1 MEEVCDKLTNT
12 YNASILD
19 KENTLTQALFYHSS
33 DTNSNGNKGN
43 TILMNLILNYYAN
56 KRMRKNGTLQI
67 YDKIGGPISLTLQW
81 SEKYNMYVYIFGE
94 YHSSKIDCDKTLKTM
109 QTQNIGIEALRDG
122 CGPKKVRNPKTKR
135 CVSESGE
142 IGKQIIE
149 KSKQEQLGVNI
160 KNNDNK
166 THYITVEDFLYEL
179 FRTTPAF
186 IDFYLET
193 PGYTGQ
199 DYKYGRHPWMY
210 DKQRLSQLSTV
221 FFDCLSAIRR
231 KDNPICRNVRVH
243 YLDIR
248 KEEEMKD
255 VNDVSHLRDV
265 YHKIEH
271 YPDYNKNVKMLKNDK
286 RIVATIKKLVTKNT
300 DEYKKFWE
308 EQLLQSSIVKKELS
322 RTTLPKFVVQDFLE
336 KEIVYAAMQYREQ
349 FQYYL
354 ASFDSDKMDL
364 KAVLDGIR
372 FTVAVNSVVMDMY
385 TITRMFKKFKNVK
398 NQPERPRNIILY
410 AGDAHST
417 KCRKFFKQL
426 GFQTITETG
435 GVAYDDY
442 KNNNYHNNKPSYSNC
457 VDISNFKQPFFSEY
471 PPTK

>member
-1 MEEVCDKLTNT
+1 MEEVCNKLTNT

-33 DTNSNGNKGN
+33 DANLVKNKGN
-43 TILMNLILNYYAN
+43 TNLMKLILNYYAN
-56 KRMRKNGTLQI
+56 KRMQINGTLQI
-67 YDKIGGPISLTLQW
+67 HNKIGGPISLTLQW

-94 YHSSKIDCDKTLKTM
+94 YHSYTIDCYKSLNPIQKQKID
-109 QTQNIGIEALRDG
+109 IEDLRDG

-142 IGKQIIE
+142 IGKKIIE
-149 KSKQEQLGVNI
+149 KAKKEQLDANI

-166 THYITVEDFLYEL
+166 TDYIKVEDFLYEL
-179 FRTTPAF
+179 FKITPAF

-248 KEEEMKD
+248 KEDEMKD
-255 VNDVSHLRDV
+255 VNDVSHLRHV
-265 YHKIEH
+265 YHEI
-271 YPDYNKNVKMLKNDK
+271 DLSNDVNKNIKTLKNDK

-300 DEYKKFWE
+300 DEYKKFWK

-336 KEIVYAAMQYREQ
+336 KEIVHSAMEKREL

-354 ASFDSDKMDL
+354 SSFDSDNMDL

-372 FTVAVNSVVMDMY
+372 FTVGVNSVVVDMY

-417 KCRKFFKQL
+417 KCRKFFKEL
-426 GFQTITETG
+426 GFQIITETG
-435 GVAYDDY
+435 GVSYDDY
-442 KNNNYHNNKPSYSNC
+442 KNNNYHNNKPPYNNC

>member
-1 MEEVCDKLTNT
+1 MEEVCNKLTNT

-33 DTNSNGNKGN
+33 DANLVKNKGN
-43 TILMNLILNYYAN
+43 TNLMKLILNYYAN
-56 KRMRKNGTLQI
+56 KRMQINGTLQI
-67 YDKIGGPISLTLQW
+67 HNKIGGPISLTLQW

-94 YHSSKIDCDKTLKTM
+94 YHSYTIDCYKSLNPIQKQKID
-109 QTQNIGIEALRDG
+109 IEDL
-122 CGPKKVRNPKTKR
+122 
-135 CVSESGE
+135 
-142 IGKQIIE
+142 
-149 KSKQEQLGVNI
+149 
-160 KNNDNK
+160 DNK
-166 THYITVEDFLYEL
+166 TDYIKVEDFLYEL
-179 FRTTPAF
+179 FKITPAF

-248 KEEEMKD
+248 KEDEMKD
-255 VNDVSHLRDV
+255 VNDVSHLRHV
-265 YHKIEH
+265 YHEI
-271 YPDYNKNVKMLKNDK
+271 DLSNDVNKNIKTLKNDK

-336 KEIVYAAMQYREQ
+336 KEIVHSAMEKREK

-354 ASFDSDKMDL
+354 SSFDSDNMDL
-364 KAVLDGIR
+364 KAVLNGIS
-372 FTVAVNSVVMDMY
+372 FIVIVNSVVMDIY

-417 KCRKFFKQL
+417 KCRKFFKEL
-426 GFQTITETG
+426 GFQIITETG
-435 GVAYDDY
+435 GVSYDDY
-442 KNNNYHNNKPSYSNC
+442 KNNNYHNNKPPYNNC